1 MAISLADIPIGKMDR
16 RTEPEEHGEIEIT
29 EEMIEAG
36 EEIIL
41 AEIGGVEGLPGF
53 SPASSL
59 AEAVYRAMRSERKS

>member
-1 MAISLADIPIGKMDR
+1 MDR

-36 EEIIL
+36 EEIIR

-53 SPASSL
+53 FSASSL
-59 AEAVYRAMRSERKS
+59 AEAVYRATRSERKS